1 MLVLI
6 GNILLGHLGL
16 ELSVLSCVG
25 ASPTLCLQVVGCL
38 FLRAFRLMNGTKD
51 LLASS
56 SSCSFE
62 NLEVVGVRWSNFG
75 LRLTFMQL
83 STHELKLVLVLC
95 SSNFQQ
101 AKGRVRYV
109 FTSWCCSFLGYL
121 LLVRSG
127 WVFTLLFG
135 CAQSCDPLASWCKN
149 STNHIG

>member
-62 NLEVVGVRWSNFG
+62 NLEVVGVR
-75 LRLTFMQL
+75 
-83 STHELKLVLVLC
+83 
-95 SSNFQQ
+95 
-101 AKGRVRYV
+101 
-109 FTSWCCSFLGYL
+109 
-121 LLVRSG
+121 
-127 WVFTLLFG
+127 
-135 CAQSCDPLASWCKN
+135 
-149 STNHIG
+149 